1 LVNKMQVFS
10 KLNTSYR
17 SKGYFGIPL
26 TDERLHD
33 NCEIG
38 DIKCY
43 VSQNKG
49 FNKYIKS
56 ENIKENRLDSWQ
68 IITPSAAHGA
78 FSGFGNLII
87 GSPNEVYSETY
98 ISFAINT
105 EAEATSLLSYMKCRL
120 PNMLLSIRKIS
131 HNISNDTCKWIPLP
145 PLNKE
150 WTDDDVYK
158 HFKLSVDDIQL
169 INDTNVIGYKN
180 IVKLPTNIV
189 EKEIVVEDVKPKV
202 KKLRIVKDKTA

>member
-1 LVNKMQVFS
+1 
-10 KLNTSYR
+10 
-17 SKGYFGIPL
+17 
-26 TDERLHD
+26 
-33 NCEIG
+33 
-38 DIKCY
+38 
-43 VSQNKG
+43 
-49 FNKYIKS
+49 
-56 ENIKENRLDSWQ
+56 
-68 IITPSAAHGA
+68 
-78 FSGFGNLII
+78 
-87 GSPNEVYSETY
+87 
-98 ISFAINT
+98 
-105 EAEATSLLSYMKCRL
+105 
-120 PNMLLSIRKIS
+120 MLLSIRKIS

-189 EKEIVVEDVKPKV
+189 EKVVVEDVKPKV